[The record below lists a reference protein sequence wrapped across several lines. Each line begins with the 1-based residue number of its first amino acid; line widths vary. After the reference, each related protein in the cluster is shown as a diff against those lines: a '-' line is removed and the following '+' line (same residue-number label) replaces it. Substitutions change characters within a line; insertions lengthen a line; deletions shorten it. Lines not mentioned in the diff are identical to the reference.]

1 MTKSP
6 PAGSPA
12 SLPAPPA
19 ARAPRLATAHRA
31 GLAVALGC
39 ACAWTAA
46 TAQELDGPGALDRP
60 VVPAADAGVDAPATV
75 ADELPGTVESPEALQ
90 AEVRAEQDA
99 LETLPRDELE
109 RRADDGE
116 RAAQVVLG
124 ADFAKEADLLGFAP
138 AAANDALADAARW
151 YSTAAAQG
159 FPGAPSLDQ
168 AGVRFWPVRIRRET
182 RP

>member
-1 MTKSP
+1 MGVAA
-6 PAGSPA
+6 PAVG
-12 SLPAPPA
+12 
-19 ARAPRLATAHRA
+19 RRLAAVRRA
-31 GLAVALGC
+31 ALALAFGG
-39 ACAWTAA
+39 ACAAALTAA
-46 TAQELDGPGALDRP
+46 SAQDLGGPGALDRP
-60 VVPAADAGVDAPATV
+60 FVPAPGTGVNAPATV
-75 ADELPGTVESPEALQ
+75 ADELPGTAESPGALQ